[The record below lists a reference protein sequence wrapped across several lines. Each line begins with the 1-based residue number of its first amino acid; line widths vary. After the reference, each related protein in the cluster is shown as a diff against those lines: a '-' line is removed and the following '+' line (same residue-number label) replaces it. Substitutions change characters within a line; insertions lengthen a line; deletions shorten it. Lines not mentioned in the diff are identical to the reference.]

1 MTETINSSNLFF
13 DATDPTQIFE
23 RPLTIIL
30 SDGSR
35 IEDLTVEGN
44 YLFSKKEITKKTF
57 ERKLD
62 KVTFTD
68 GKMNDVH
75 GQMELL
81 EIEKE
86 GDLWRFL
93 LRDMSEEEVFRNQIK
108 ADISFLAMMTD
119 VDM

>member
-1 MTETINSSNLFF
+1 MTETINSSNLIF
-13 DATDPTQIFE
+13 DTTDPTQIFE
-23 RPLTIIL
+23 QPITIIL

-35 IEDLTVEGN
+35 IEDLTVQGN
-44 YLFSKKEITKKTF
+44 YLFSKTEVTKSTF

-68 GKMNDVH
+68 GKMHDVH

-81 EIEKE
+81 EIEKK

-93 LRDMSEEEVFRNQIK
+93 LRDMTQEEIFRKQTK